1 MRKILLAGGAGY
13 VGTSLTRELLNRNY
27 DVTIV
32 DLLWFKTDLPKGVV
46 VWNKNIM
53 DMNVEE
59 LNGFDAVVFLA
70 GLSNDPMANF
80 NPSMNFVENA
90 AVPSYLAYI
99 SKMAGVPRFVYASS
113 CSVYG
118 YTDNNL
124 MDETDSVFPRYPYG
138 VSKLEAEAAIMNM
151 GDENFRPISLRKGT
165 IGGYS
170 TRMRYDLVV
179 NTMTKTALTEGK
191 IIVNNPSLWRPLL
204 DLRDAVTAYVRSI
217 EANLNISGVYN
228 ISYDNYTM
236 GRLAD
241 DIKEELENN
250 GHSVVTDVRNVQD
263 VRNYKVQNKKAKI
276 ELDFVAKYSPQETVR
291 HLLQNIDLKNYD
303 FNNDKYYNIKVFK
316 KMF

>member
-1 MRKILLAGGAGY
+1 MRKVLLAGGAGY
-13 VGTSLTRELLNRNY
+13 VGTLLTKELINRNY

-32 DLLWFKTDLPKGVV
+32 DLFWFETSFPDEVTIWK
-46 VWNKNIM
+46 KNIM
-53 DMNVEE
+53 DLKVEE
-59 LNGFDAVVFLA
+59 LEGFDAIVFLA

-80 NPSMNFVENA
+80 NPSMNFIENA
-90 AVPSYLAYI
+90 AVPSFLAYM
-99 SKMAGVPRFVYASS
+99 SKKAGVSRFVYASS

-118 YTDNNL
+118 YTDNKL
-124 MDETDSVFPRYPYG
+124 MDETSSVYPCYPYG

-151 GDENFRPISLRKGT
+151 EDDNFRPISLRKGT
-165 IGGYS
+165 IGGFS
-170 TRMRYDLVV
+170 PRMRYDLVV
-179 NTMTKTALTEGK
+179 NTMTKTALAQGK

-276 ELDFVAKYSPQETVR
+276 ELDFVAKYSPQDTVKN
-291 HLLQNIDLKNYD
+291 LLENIDLKSYNFD
-303 FNNDKYYNIKVFK
+303 DEKYYNIKVFK

>member
-1 MRKILLAGGAGY
+1 MRRILLAGGAGY

>member
-165 IGGYS
+165 IGG
-170 TRMRYDLVV
+170 
-179 NTMTKTALTEGK
+179 
-191 IIVNNPSLWRPLL
+191 
-204 DLRDAVTAYVRSI
+204 
-217 EANLNISGVYN
+217 
-228 ISYDNYTM
+228 
-236 GRLAD
+236 
-241 DIKEELENN
+241 
-250 GHSVVTDVRNVQD
+250 
-263 VRNYKVQNKKAKI
+263 
-276 ELDFVAKYSPQETVR
+276 
-291 HLLQNIDLKNYD
+291 
-303 FNNDKYYNIKVFK
+303 
-316 KMF
+316 